1 MEPKARITSL
11 DGVVAYVDRVGIA
24 VAWGKSDLVLP
35 SLWQGIAGP
44 GADWAVRDESGN
56 ATAFTPEFRQL
67 WRWKDELPERR
78 LACAGRHFNAAAL
91 LIAPRLLADAYALTG
106 RAGAAE
112 DFRDDPELEALERE
126 VAEAVLENG
135 PLIAP
140 ELRRLLGTSDRK
152 AVERAIKR
160 LQRRFVLTN
169 AGAVE
174 QSQGW
179 SAISQDLFVRRWK
192 RYLRR
197 RPKEGEAR
205 QSLACAVLGGAG
217 EVSAADVAAALG
229 WRRKQAEGVLT
240 ELVEQG
246 KAAEREE
253 ANVSL
258 WQPKAAPDQR
268 GRGSQR

>member
-1 MEPKARITSL
+1 MSSL
-11 DGVVAYVDRVGIA
+11 EAAAKYVDRVGIA

-35 SLWQGIAGP
+35 SLWHGIAGP
-44 GADWAVRDESGN
+44 GADWAVRDASGK
-56 ATAFTPEFRQL
+56 ATEFTPEFRRL

-112 DFRDDPELEALERE
+112 DFREDPELEALERE
-126 VAEAVLENG
+126 IAEAVLENG

-140 ELRRLLGTSDRK
+140 EIRRVLATDDRK

-179 SAISQDLFVRRWK
+179 SAISQDLFARRWK

-197 RPKEGEAR
+197 RPKEGEAK
-205 QSLACAVLGGAG
+205 QSLADAVLYGAD
-217 EVSAADVAAALG
+217 EVSAADVAGALG
-229 WRRKQAEGVLT
+229 WRRKQAEGVLV
-240 ELVEQG
+240 ELVEQE

-253 ANVSL
+253 IGVRL
-258 WQPKAAPDQR
+258 WQSKAAPDQR

>member
-1 MEPKARITSL
+1 VARIPSL
-11 DGVVAYVDRVGIA
+11 ESAAAFIDQIGIV

-35 SLWQGIAGP
+35 SLWHGIAGS
-44 GADWAVRDESGN
+44 GADWAIRDEAGN
-56 ATAFTPEFRQL
+56 ATEFTPEFRQL

-106 RAGAAE
+106 RAGAAK
-112 DFRDDPELEALERE
+112 DFRDEPELEALERE

-140 ELRRLLGTSDRK
+140 EIRRVLATDDRK

-179 SAISQDLFVRRWK
+179 SAISQDLFARRWK

-197 RPKEGEAR
+197 RPEEGKAR
-205 QSLACAVLGGAG
+205 QSLVLAVLSGTD
-217 EVSAADVAAALG
+217 EVSAADVAGALG
-229 WRRKQAEGVLT
+229 WRRKQAEAVLD
-240 ELVEQG
+240 ELTS
-246 KAAEREE
+246 ARRAESTTTDGIR
-253 ANVSL
+253 L
-258 WQPKAAPDQR
+258 WCALA
-268 GRGSQR
+268 

>member
-1 MEPKARITSL
+1 VGPSRITSL
-11 DGVVAYVDRVGIA
+11 EAAAAYVDQVGIT

-35 SLWQGIAGP
+35 SLWQGIAGQE
-44 GADWAVRDESGN
+44 ADWAVRDESGK
-56 ATAFTPEFRQL
+56 ATEFTPEFRQL

-140 ELRRLLGTSDRK
+140 EIRRVLATDDRK

-197 RPKEGEAR
+197 RPDEGKAR
-205 QSLACAVLGGAG
+205 QALVLAVLSGTD
-217 EVSAADVAAALG
+217 EVSAADVAGALG
-229 WRRKQAEGVLT
+229 WRRKQAEAVLD
-240 ELVEQG
+240 ELTS
-246 KAAEREE
+246 ARRAESTTTDGIR
-253 ANVSL
+253 L
-258 WQPKAAPDQR
+258 WCVLA
-268 GRGSQR
+268 

>member
-1 MEPKARITSL
+1 LEGLAAFV
-11 DGVVAYVDRVGIA
+11 DGVGIA

-35 SLWQGIAGP
+35 SLWHGIAGR
-44 GADWAVRDESGN
+44 GADWAVRDESGK

-67 WRWKDELPERR
+67 WRWKDELPEQR

-197 RPKEGEAR
+197 RPEEGKAR
-205 QSLACAVLGGAG
+205 QELVLAVLGGAD
-217 EVSAADVAAALG
+217 EVSAADVAGALG
-229 WRRKQAEGVLT
+229 WRRKQAEEVLD
-240 ELVEQG
+240 ELTT
-246 KAAEREE
+246 ARRAESTATDGIR
-253 ANVSL
+253 L
-258 WQPKAAPDQR
+258 WCAL
-268 GRGSQR
+268 S

>member
-1 MEPKARITSL
+1 VGPSRITSL
-11 DGVVAYVDRVGIA
+11 EAAAAYVDQVGIT

-35 SLWQGIAGP
+35 SLWQGIAGQE
-44 GADWAVRDESGN
+44 ADWAVRDESGK
-56 ATAFTPEFRQL
+56 ATEFTPEFRQL

-140 ELRRLLGTSDRK
+140 EIRRVLATDDRK

-179 SAISQDLFVRRWK
+179 SAISQDLFARRWK

-197 RPKEGEAR
+197 RPEEGKAR
-205 QSLACAVLGGAG
+205 QSLVLAVLSGTD
-217 EVSAADVAAALG
+217 EVSAADVAGALG
-229 WRRKQAEGVLT
+229 WRRKQAEAVLD
-240 ELVEQG
+240 ELTS
-246 KAAEREE
+246 ARRAESTTTDGIR
-253 ANVSL
+253 L
-258 WQPKAAPDQR
+258 WCVLA
-268 GRGSQR
+268 

>member
-1 MEPKARITSL
+1 MSSL
-11 DGVVAYVDRVGIA
+11 EAAAKYVDQVGIA

-35 SLWQGIAGP
+35 SLWHGIAGR

-56 ATAFTPEFRQL
+56 ATAFTPEFRRL

-140 ELRRLLGTSDRK
+140 ELRRVLGTSDRK

-179 SAISQDLFVRRWK
+179 SAISQDLFARRWK

-197 RPKEGEAR
+197 HPEEGKAR
-205 QSLACAVLGGAG
+205 QALVLAVLGATD

-229 WRRKQAEGVLT
+229 WRRKQAETVLG
-240 ELVEQG
+240 ELTS
-246 KAAEREE
+246 ARRAE
-253 ANVSL
+253 STTTDGIQL
-258 WQPKAAPDQR
+258 WCALA
-268 GRGSQR
+268 

>member
-1 MEPKARITSL
+1 MGPSRITSL
-11 DGVVAYVDRVGIA
+11 EAAAAYVDQVGIT

-35 SLWQGIAGP
+35 SLWQGIAGQE
-44 GADWAVRDESGN
+44 ADWAVRDESGK
-56 ATAFTPEFRQL
+56 ATEFTPEFRQL

-140 ELRRLLGTSDRK
+140 EIRRVLATDDRK

-197 RPKEGEAR
+197 RPDEGKAR
-205 QSLACAVLGGAG
+205 QALVLAVLSGTD
-217 EVSAADVAAALG
+217 EVSAADVAGALG
-229 WRRKQAEGVLT
+229 WRRKQAEAVLDKLT
-240 ELVEQG
+240 S
-246 KAAEREE
+246 ARRAESTTTDGIR
-253 ANVSL
+253 L
-258 WQPKAAPDQR
+258 WCVLA
-268 GRGSQR
+268 

>member
-1 MEPKARITSL
+1 VGPSRIPSL
-11 DGVVAYVDRVGIA
+11 EAAAAYVDQVGIT

-35 SLWQGIAGP
+35 SLWQGIAGQE
-44 GADWAVRDESGN
+44 ADWAVRDESGK
-56 ATAFTPEFRQL
+56 ATEFTPEFRQL

-106 RAGAAE
+106 RAGHAE
-112 DFRDDPELEALERE
+112 DFRDDPELEALECE

-140 ELRRLLGTSDRK
+140 ELRRVLATDDRK

-197 RPKEGEAR
+197 RPEEGKAR
-205 QSLACAVLGGAG
+205 QALALAVLDGAG

-229 WRRKQAEGVLT
+229 WRRKQTEGILA

-253 ANVSL
+253 AGVPL

-268 GRGSQR
+268 GRG

>member
-1 MEPKARITSL
+1 L
-11 DGVVAYVDRVGIA
+11 DSAAAYVDRVGIA

-35 SLWQGIAGP
+35 SLWHGIAGP
-44 GADWAVRDESGN
+44 GADWAVRDEGGN

-67 WRWKDELPERR
+67 WRWKDELPEQR

-174 QSQGW
+174 QRQGW

-197 RPKEGEAR
+197 RPKEDEAR
-205 QSLACAVLGGAG
+205 NALAAAVLQGT
-217 EVSAADVAAALG
+217 EDVSAADLAAALG
-229 WRRKQAEGVLT
+229 WRRKQAEAVLI
-240 ELVEQG
+240 ELAEQG

-253 ANVSL
+253 DGLRL
-258 WQPKAAPDQR
+258 WRPKAAPDQR
-268 GRGSQR
+268 GRG